1 VNHRHLLPDEIDQ
14 LLDDEVGFG
23 AVPLRAHIAECDD
36 CRGRLDDA
44 RAVASLIEELPR
56 LAPSHRFSER
66 VMAEVVPFVPWHVA
80 ARDTIAEWIP
90 AAGRSR
96 RAAVIAGSAMA
107 VVLTVLTAVL
117 ATQADLLAL
126 AANVAVDRT
135 REVLVAGVGSVVVS
149 LFGEQ
154 TFNAVA
160 QYGAVGFALAGG
172 ALLVAMGAA
181 FVSLR
186 AFAASASRRR
196 G

>member
-23 AVPLRAHIAECDD
+23 TAPLKAHIAECDE

-44 RAVASLIEELPR
+44 RAVTSLIEELPH

-66 VMAEVVPFVPWHVA
+66 VMQRVDPFEPWHVA
-80 ARDTIAEWIP
+80 ARDFITEWIP

-96 RAAVIAGSAMA
+96 KVALVAGTAMA
-107 VVLTVLTAVL
+107 VVLALITVAL
-117 ATQADLLAL
+117 ATQTDLLTF
-126 AANVAVDRT
+126 AADVAVDRV
-135 REVLVAGVGSVVVS
+135 REIAVAGVGTVIVN

-160 QYGAVGFALAGG
+160 QFGPVGFALAGV
-172 ALLVAMGAA
+172 ALLLALGATFA
-181 FVSLR
+181 SLR
-186 AFAASASRRR
+186 ALAASANRRR

>member
-1 VNHRHLLPDEIDQ
+1 MNHRHLLPDEIDQ

-23 AVPLRAHIAECDD
+23 AAPLKAHIAECDD

-44 RAVASLIEELPR
+44 RAVTAMIEELAH

-66 VMAEVVPFVPWHVA
+66 VMAEVPVFVPWHVA
-80 ARDTIAEWIP
+80 AGDSIAEWLP

-96 RAAVIAGSAMA
+96 KVALAAGTAVAAVLGL
-107 VVLTVLTAVL
+107 VTVVL
-117 ATQADLLAL
+117 ATQTDLLVF
-126 AANVAVDRT
+126 AANVAVDRM
-135 REVLVAGVGSVVVS
+135 REVAVAGVGSVVVN

-160 QYGAVGFALAGG
+160 EHGALGFAMAGG
-172 ALLVAMGAA
+172 ALLLGMGAA
-181 FVSLR
+181 FASLR
-186 AFAASASRRR
+186 ALAASASRRR

>member
-23 AVPLRAHIAECDD
+23 TAPLKAHIAECAD

-44 RAVASLIEELPR
+44 RAVTDLIEKVPH

-66 VMAEVVPFVPWHVA
+66 VMAQVPVFVPWHVA
-80 ARDTIAEWIP
+80 ARDSIAEWLP

-96 RAAVIAGSAMA
+96 KVALAAGGVMAAV
-107 VVLTVLTAVL
+107 LTLITVAL
-117 ATQADLLAL
+117 ATQSDLLVF
-126 AANVAVDRT
+126 AANVAVDRV
-135 REVLVAGVGSVVVS
+135 REVAVASVGSVVVN

-160 QYGAVGFALAGG
+160 QYGTVGFAIVGG
-172 ALLVAMGAA
+172 AMLVGLGIA
-181 FVSLR
+181 FASLR
-186 AFAASASRRR
+186 ALAASASRRR

>member
-23 AVPLRAHIAECDD
+23 TAPLKAHLAECND

-44 RAVASLIEELPR
+44 RAVTDLIEKVPH

-66 VMAEVVPFVPWHVA
+66 VMARVPVFVPWHVA
-80 ARDTIAEWIP
+80 ARDSIAEWLP

-96 RAAVIAGSAMA
+96 KVALAAGGVMA
-107 VVLTVLTAVL
+107 AVLTVITVAL
-117 ATQADLLAL
+117 ATQTDLLL
-126 AANVAVDRT
+126 FAANVAVDRI
-135 REVLVAGVGSVVVS
+135 RDVAVASVGSVVVN

-160 QYGAVGFALAGG
+160 QHGTVGFAMVGG
-172 ALLVAMGAA
+172 AMLLGLGIA
-181 FVSLR
+181 FASLR
-186 AFAASASRRR
+186 ALAASASRRR

>member
-23 AVPLRAHIAECDD
+23 TAPLKAHIAECDD

-44 RAVASLIEELPR
+44 RAITDLIEKVPH

-66 VMAEVVPFVPWHVA
+66 VMAQVPVFVPWHVA
-80 ARDTIAEWIP
+80 ARDSIAEWLP

-96 RAAVIAGSAMA
+96 KVALAAGGVMAAVLSII
-107 VVLTVLTAVL
+107 TVAL
-117 ATQADLLAL
+117 ATQADLLAF
-126 AANVAVDRT
+126 AANVAVDRI
-135 REVLVAGVGSVVVS
+135 REVAVGGVGSVVVN

-160 QYGAVGFALAGG
+160 QYGTVGFAMAGG
-172 ALLVAMGAA
+172 AMLVGLGVTFA
-181 FVSLR
+181 SLR
-186 AFAASASRRR
+186 ALAASANRRR